1 MLYYHYVVAKSVYSL
16 AFLLISTALAPSG
29 FVFGQSL
36 DALNSVHQFREVA
49 ISPDGATVAWTEM
62 ILAKEGSDPR
72 RSVIF
77 IKDLRDPGA
86 SPRPLL
92 KDPWSGQG
100 LAWSRDG
107 KLAFLSNGGT
117 PGPLQLYIADKPGAG
132 KPRKLTSLEG
142 YLADPQWSPDGPS
155 IPKLWI

>member
-1 MLYYHYVVAKSVYSL
+1 MCRAIAVYYHYVVAKSVV
-16 AFLLISTALAPSG
+16 FLGILLLSTALDPSG

-77 IKDLRDPGA
+77 IKDLRDPA
-86 SPRPLL
+86 ARPRPLL
-92 KDPWSGQG
+92 KYPWSGKG

-117 PGPLQLYIADKPGAG
+117 PGQLQLYTADKPGTS
-132 KPRKLTSLEG
+132 KPRKLNSAE
-142 YLADPQWSPDGPS
+142 A
-155 IPKLWI
+155 